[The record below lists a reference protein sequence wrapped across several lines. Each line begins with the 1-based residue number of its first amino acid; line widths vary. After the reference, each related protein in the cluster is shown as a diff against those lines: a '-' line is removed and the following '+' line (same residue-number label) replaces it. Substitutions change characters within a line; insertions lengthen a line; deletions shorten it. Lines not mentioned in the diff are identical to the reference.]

1 MSQRNLD
8 TKPWFRRIMYDA
20 TPIRRMG
27 TPDDVAG
34 CAVFLASDEA
44 SFVTGQTIAVD
55 GGWST
60 ARVQTEDAG

>member
-1 MSQRNLD
+1 
-8 TKPWFRRIMYDA
+8 MYDA